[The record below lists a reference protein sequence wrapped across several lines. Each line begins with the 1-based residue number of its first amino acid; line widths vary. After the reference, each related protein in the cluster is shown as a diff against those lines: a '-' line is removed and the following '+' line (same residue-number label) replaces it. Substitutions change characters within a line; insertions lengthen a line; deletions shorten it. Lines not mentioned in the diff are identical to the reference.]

1 MRDSAEEKGLE
12 GAALIASV
20 SADMPSGPGVY
31 EMLGEG
37 GGTLYI
43 GKASNLRKRVASY
56 ASISRHGN
64 RIAGMVTRVR
74 ELRYTITRSET
85 DALLLE
91 ASLIKRRKP
100 KYNVLLQD
108 SKSYP
113 YILLARDHDAPQ
125 ILKHRGAPTRKGSYF
140 GPFASVRAVNQTL
153 RLLQGAFLLR
163 SCSDGVYANRRRPCL
178 LYQIK
183 RCSAPCVGKIS
194 LGDYAALTREAEAFL
209 RGRSRRLQGELAEK
223 MRLASEALDYEGA
236 AVYRDR
242 IAALTR
248 VQETQSVLP
257 RGVTDADVFA
267 ASRQGGRVCVMAF
280 LFRGGQNW
288 GGKAYFPR
296 HGREQGAAEVLN
308 AFLGQFYEG
317 REAPKWVL
325 LDREVASAGLLGK
338 ALSLRRG
345 REVRVAVP
353 QRGEKR
359 ALVSL
364 AAENA
369 REALGRHVA
378 QHADRRVMLE
388 RLGALLG
395 MEAAP
400 KRVEVYDN
408 SHIQGSAAVGAM
420 IVAGEEGF
428 AKKAYRKFSLSPV
441 VGGDDYEMMREMLR
455 RRLARLPA
463 GEAAVSASPEET
475 SALPERP
482 DVLLIDGGAG
492 QLSAALEVVEAAGV
506 GGVVCVAIAKG
517 KQRNAGRETLFLRG
531 RAPVRLDAQDP
542 LLHYLQGLRD
552 EAHRFAIGF
561 HRDKRSRGVRE
572 SALDEIPGIGA
583 KRKRALLNHFGS
595 QRMIAGASCGDL
607 AKVGG
612 ISASLAA
619 TIHAH
624 FRSA

>member
-1 MRDSAEEKGLE
+1 MRDSAEEKRLE

-20 SADMPSGPGVY
+20 SADLPSGPGVY
-31 EMLGEG
+31 EMLDGG

-125 ILKHRGAPTRKGSYF
+125 ILKHRGGRTRKGSYF

-194 LGDYAALTREAEAFL
+194 LSDYAALTQEAEEFL
-209 RGRSRRLQGELAEK
+209 RGRSRRLQDSLAEK
-223 MRLASEALDYEGA
+223 MRRASEALDYEGA

-257 RGVTDADVFA
+257 RGVADADVFA

-296 HGREQGAAEVLN
+296 HGREQGAAEVLD

-317 REAPKWVL
+317 REAPGWVL
-325 LDREVASAGLLGK
+325 LDREVAGAALLAE

-359 ALVSL
+359 ALVAL

-378 QHADRRVMLE
+378 RHADRREMLE

-395 MEAAP
+395 MSAAP
-400 KRVEVYDN
+400 RRVEVYDN

-420 IVAGEEGF
+420 VVAGEEGF
-428 AKKAYRKFSLSPV
+428 SKKSYRKFSLPLG
-441 VGGDDYEMMREMLR
+441 GGDDYAMMREMLR

-463 GEAAVSASPEET
+463 PLRGEAAVSDGF
-475 SALPERP
+475 PERP
-482 DVLLIDGGAG
+482 DVLLIDGGVG
-492 QLSAALEVVEAAGV
+492 QLSAAVEVVEAAGV

-531 RAPVRLDAQDP
+531 RAPVRLDVQDP

-561 HRDKRSRGVRE
+561 HRDRRSRGIRE

-595 QRMIAGASCGDL
+595 QRMIAGASCEDL
-607 AKVGG
+607 SRVDG
-612 ISASLAA
+612 ISQALAA
-619 TIHAH
+619 TIFAH
-624 FRSA
+624 FRG